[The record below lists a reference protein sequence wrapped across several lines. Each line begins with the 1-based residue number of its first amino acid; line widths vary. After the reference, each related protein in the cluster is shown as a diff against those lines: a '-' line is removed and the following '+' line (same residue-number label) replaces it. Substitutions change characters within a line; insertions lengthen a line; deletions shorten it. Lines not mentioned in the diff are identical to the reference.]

1 MNKLYKD
8 ILKMNVIV
16 AYEMLKSTKL
26 KISTEKIK
34 DLFKD
39 KEEELVELF
48 LSVSIKTKNDKN

>member
-16 AYEMLKSTKL
+16 AYEVLKSNKL
-26 KISTEKIK
+26 NISTEKIK

-39 KEEELVELF
+39 KRRISTIISKCF
-48 LSVSIKTKNDKN
+48 H

>member
-16 AYEMLKSTKL
+16 AYEMLKSYKL
-26 KISTEKIK
+26 NISTEKIK

-39 KEEELVELF
+39 KEEELVQLF
-48 LSVSIKTKNDKN
+48 LSVSIKTINNN